1 MKRLLLFLI
10 LGSLAVAS
18 AAQETRAGNSV
29 EVRGSQITI
38 PARAYP
44 MFPTQLDV
52 YAGTYNL
59 SNGEVMHLRRA
70 AHRLV
75 AQVGKRP
82 PQELVAASANEFV
95 ALDRQLRVTLN
106 EDDYGAMN
114 GELLML
120 VPRPTA
126 STANGGE
133 ARLLSFR

>member
-1 MKRLLLFLI
+1 MKRVLLFLI

-18 AAQETRAGNSV
+18 AAQENNAGNSV

-44 MFPTQLDV
+44 MFPNQLDA

-59 SNGEVMHLRRA
+59 SNGEVMHLSRA

-75 AQVGKRP
+75 AQVGKRA
-82 PQELVAASANEFV
+82 PQELVAASSNEFV
-95 ALDRQLRVTLN
+95 ALDRQLRITLN
-106 EDDYGAMN
+106 EDDSGDMN
-114 GELLML
+114 GELLMM

-126 STANGGE
+126 STGSGVE
-133 ARLLSFR
+133 AKLFSLR